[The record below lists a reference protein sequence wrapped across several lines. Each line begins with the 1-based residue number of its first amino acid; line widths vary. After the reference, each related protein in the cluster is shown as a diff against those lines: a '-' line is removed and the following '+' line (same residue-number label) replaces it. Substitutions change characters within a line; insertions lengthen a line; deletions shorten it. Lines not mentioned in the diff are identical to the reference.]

1 MQNQKL
7 IMLQRIALFPLYWLW
22 SILCPEG
29 EDIMKRLSNIFL
41 SKLLNIKLYD
51 KDSNVLGKIM
61 DIAVQND
68 EQLPRIAAISLKGR
82 DGSISNIRWADID
95 IYEQDNRK
103 LHVSCTKVQ
112 KHEENNLIYLAKDLL
127 DKQIVD
133 INGRKVVRVN
143 DLRITELNGAFK
155 VVAVDVGFT
164 GLLRRLGVEGTGLKL
179 VKFFYRGLRDN
190 LITWDNVEPLKLGTD
205 RLTLTVPYKKLA
217 SLHPADIADI
227 LESLDAKYRNEV
239 FQALD
244 DETAANTLE
253 EIEPDFQADIL
264 ESLNEDRASNILD
277 NMDNDEIADIFD
289 DMEEDRV
296 ENLLHHMEKEDADEI
311 RTLMNYEET
320 TVGSLMNTEF
330 ISFSPGLTVEETIN
344 ELRQLQPSSDITYY
358 LYVVDGLRR
367 LIGVV
372 SLRSLIVATPSTKL
386 ASIMES
392 QVISVK
398 DTDTVENV
406 TEIITKYDLLALPV
420 VNDKNVMVGMAILS
434 DIVDEVLLPRWKRRL
449 KRAV

>member
-1 MQNQKL
+1 
-7 IMLQRIALFPLYWLW
+7 
-22 SILCPEG
+22 
-29 EDIMKRLSNIFL
+29 MKRLNNVFL
-41 SKLLNIKLYD
+41 SSLLYNKLYD
-51 KDSNVLGKIM
+51 KDSNALGKIT
-61 DIAVQND
+61 DLAVLDD
-68 EQLPRIAAISLKGR
+68 EQLPGIVAVSVKKKDKSTLCIKWK
-82 DGSISNIRWADID
+82 NVD
-95 IYEQDNRK
+95 IYEQDNGK
-103 LHVSCTKVQ
+103 LHISCSSTAEYSQ
-112 KHEENNLIYLAKDLL
+112 NNLIYLSRDLL

-143 DLRITELNGAFK
+143 DLRLAEINGILK
-155 VVAVDVGFT
+155 VVAVDIGFT
-164 GLLRRLGVEGTGLKL
+164 GLLRRLSIERGVKSFFKL
-179 VKFFYRGLRDN
+179 FKKNLHDE

-205 RLTLTVPYKKLA
+205 KLTLTVPYKKLA

-227 LESLDAKYRNEV
+227 LESLDSKYRSEV

-253 EIEPDFQADIL
+253 EIEPDIQANLL
-264 ESLNEDRASNILD
+264 ESVNEDKASNILD

-311 RTLMNYEET
+311 RTLMKYEDT

-330 ISFSPGLTVEETIN
+330 ISFSPGLTVQETIN
-344 ELRQLQPSSDITYY
+344 ELRLLQPSSDVTYY

-367 LIGVV
+367 LMGVV
-372 SLRSLIVATPSTKL
+372 SLRDLITSQPSTKL
-386 ASIMES
+386 SEIMDT
-392 QVISVK
+392 QVITVK
-398 DTDTVENV
+398 DNDRVDYV
-406 TEIITKYDLLALPV
+406 TEIITKYDLLAIPV
-420 VNDKNVMVGMAILS
+420 INDKNVMVGMAILN